1 MHEWKTWPM
10 GFPLPAMP
18 KINFITRTAQLNPE
32 SLVVL
37 ALLLLL
43 QLPVMVIT
51 RSGLEE
57 RDFHLAGIP
66 RWREIH
72 YIGAHTEGAAL
83 NEPHH
88 EITCC
93 ADRRAFGKPFRNHS
107 QSSPQRSFS
116 SACSVATATR
126 SRYHITVCILEAL
139 PVSVGRANGESG
151 GFIKGDLRDLKTSSG
166 CTFMLSFTC
175 DVQKSLKFLLLF
187 L

>member
-1 MHEWKTWPM
+1 MR
-10 GFPLPAMP
+10 FPLPAMP
-18 KINFITRTAQLNPE
+18 KINFITRTPQLNPE
-32 SLVVL
+32 SLVVVLL
-37 ALLLLL
+37 ALLL

-57 RDFHLAGIP
+57 RDFHLAACLPGLP

-93 ADRRAFGKPFRNHS
+93 AERRAFGKPFRNHS

-116 SACSVATATR
+116 SEC
-126 SRYHITVCILEAL
+126 
-139 PVSVGRANGESG
+139 
-151 GFIKGDLRDLKTSSG
+151 
-166 CTFMLSFTC
+166 
-175 DVQKSLKFLLLF
+175 
-187 L
+187 